1 MSPPHSLS
9 STSGKHLPAEGLPL
23 GSLLALAMT
32 GLISIMTETLP
43 AGLLPEISAGLAI
56 SPSQAGQLV
65 TAYALG
71 SMLAVLPLTIITQH
85 WRRRMTLL
93 TAVFGF
99 LIFNIATALSTDY
112 IFTLFV
118 RFMAGVAAGL
128 SWSLIAG
135 YARRLVKPEL
145 QGRAVAVAMLG
156 TPIALSIGVP
166 AGTWLG
172 HLVGWRMAFHG
183 MSLFTVALVVWI
195 LLMLPD
201 FPGQTRAKHLGLWQV
216 LCTPG
221 VRPVLVV
228 ILTWMLAHNILYTY
242 IAPYV
247 AQAGLASQVDMVLLV
262 FGVAALGGIGLIGRL
277 VDRHLR
283 TATLASLVVFSLGL
297 VVMGIWADI
306 STAVYISTAI
316 WGITFGGAATL
327 LVTAV
332 ADAAGEGAD
341 VAVSLTVVVW
351 NAAIAGGGFFGGML
365 LKHVGV
371 VAFPW
376 LALLLIAVGLAVVVT
391 SYRFSF
397 KPGPRAHAN
406 H

>member
-1 MSPPHSLS
+1 MS
-9 STSGKHLPAEGLPL
+9 STDSLVSTIDKHMPSDQLPVGA
-23 GSLLALAMT
+23 LLSLAMT

-56 SPSQAGQLV
+56 TPSQGGQLV

-71 SMLAVLPLTIITQH
+71 SMLAVLPLTILTQH
-85 WRRRMTLL
+85 WNRRTSLL

-112 IFTLFV
+112 VFTLFA

-156 TPIALSIGVP
+156 TPLALSFGVP
-166 AGTWLG
+166 VSTWLG
-172 HLVGWRMAFHG
+172 HIVGWRQAFHG
-183 MSLFTVALVVWI
+183 MSLFTVVLVIWI
-195 LLMLPD
+195 LWKLPD
-201 FPGQTRAKHLGLWQV
+201 FPGQVQAQRLGLWRV
-216 LCTPG
+216 LRTPG

-228 ILTWMLAHNILYTY
+228 IFAWMLGHNILYTY

-247 AQAGLASQVDMVLLV
+247 AQAGLVSQVDVVLLV
-262 FGVAALGGIGLIGRL
+262 FGAAALGGIWLIGRL
-277 VDRHLR
+277 VDRYLR
-283 TATLASLVVFSLGL
+283 ITTLASLAVFSLAL
-297 VVMGIWADI
+297 IVMGGWADVSPI
-306 STAVYISTAI
+306 VYAFTAV
-316 WGITFGGAATL
+316 WGLTFGGAATL

-332 ADAAGEGAD
+332 ADAAEEGAD

-351 NAAIAGGGFFGGML
+351 NAAIAGGGFFGGVL
-365 LKHVGV
+365 LQQVGV
-371 VAFPW
+371 NAFPW
-376 LALLLIAVGLAVVVT
+376 TALLLIIIGLVVVGT
-391 SYRFSF
+391 SNRYAFRS
-397 KPGPRAHAN
+397 GPRVHVN